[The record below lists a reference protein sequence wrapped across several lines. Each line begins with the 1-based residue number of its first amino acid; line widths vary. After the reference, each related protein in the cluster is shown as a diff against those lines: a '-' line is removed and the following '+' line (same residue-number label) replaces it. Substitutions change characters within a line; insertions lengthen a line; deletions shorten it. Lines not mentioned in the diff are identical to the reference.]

1 MNKVLKIATVLTWIN
16 MIIWG
21 LLCLN
26 LLFSIIASGASA
38 SLIFFV
44 LFSAIVLHSYA
55 SFQLQK
61 SLRNPAVPLSSQTS
75 TGIRFIGIV
84 ALFLGLLM
92 VFAGIVLLTNASG
105 VLKFLQDYMNDA
117 QAKSSPNERTFTWT
131 VSIVRILGLFYLLV
145 GLSVAVNVN
154 LNFRLL
160 RWYYYTRNNSDNPE
174 K

>member
-1 MNKVLKIATVLTWIN
+1 MNKILKIATVLTWIN
-16 MIIWG
+16 MIVWG

-26 LLFSIIASGASA
+26 ILFSILAGTTAL
-38 SLIFFV
+38 LIVFV

-61 SLRNPAVPLSSQTS
+61 SLKNPAVPLNNQTS
-75 TGIRFIGIV
+75 TGIRFVGLV
-84 ALFLGLLM
+84 ALFLGLLFAFVG
-92 VFAGIVLLTNASG
+92 VFMLTNATF
-105 VLKFLQDYMNDA
+105 VFKFMEDHSKA
-117 QAKSSPNERTFTWT
+117 SPNEIGFTLT
-131 VSIVRILGLFYLLV
+131 VPRIRIIGLFYLLI

-160 RWYYYTRNNSDNPE
+160 RWYYFLRNNSNDRE